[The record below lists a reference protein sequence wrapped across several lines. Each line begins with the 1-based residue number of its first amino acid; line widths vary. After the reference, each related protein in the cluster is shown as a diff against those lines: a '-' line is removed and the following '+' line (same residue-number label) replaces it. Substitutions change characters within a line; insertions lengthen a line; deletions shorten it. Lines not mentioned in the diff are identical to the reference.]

1 MIDYKLSKYITSVEI
16 NSFVIVYSLRT
27 CKITKLSKV
36 LWDFLSK
43 DCINLLPIEI
53 IDHLKEISI
62 LVPAITNEFQEIN
75 DENKLVYS
83 SNTLYEVIQPSADC
97 QMGCFYCGQNH
108 ERKNISDTT
117 IDKITDAIENKI
129 KNGNFDN
136 LYIGWFGAEP
146 LIGLTQMKSITSKL
160 LLICEKYSLSY
171 NSKVVT
177 NGLKLT
183 LNVFEELNKNLGV
196 NHIEFTI
203 DGVDEYHNTRR
214 NLKNNTKGTFL
225 KIIKNVK
232 GILNVNSDCKISIR
246 CNVDRNNEMSVIPL
260 IDLLDTEGIL
270 NKVHF
275 YTAKIHEWGEKSN
288 KEHLVEFNYEE
299 SEIKWLKHLIS
310 KKYLPSLLPMRKHN
324 VCLAT
329 NSTSN
334 VYDTYGNVFKCT
346 EIPYTTNYEK
356 SKYFIGKIDTFSR
369 KDEITFRDDWIEK
382 IKNNESF
389 CYNCNFYPVCG
400 GACPK
405 SWEENNIPCP
415 SFKFNMKEKLEI
427 YYSLNDYNND

>member
-1 MIDYKLSKYITSVEI
+1 MINYKLSKYITSIEV
-16 NSFVIVYSLRT
+16 NNFVIVYSLKT
-27 CKITKLSKV
+27 CKVTKLSKV
-36 LWDFLSK
+36 LWNFLSE
-43 DCINLLPIEI
+43 DRINLLPKKITE
-53 IDHLKEISI
+53 HLKEISI
-62 LVPAITNEFQEIN
+62 LVPSILDEFQEIN
-75 DENKLVYS
+75 DENKLIHS
-83 SNTLYEVIQPSADC
+83 SNTLFEVIQPSADC

-160 LLICEKYSLSY
+160 LLICEKYNLSY

-232 GILNVNSDCKISIR
+232 GILDVNSDCKISIR

-260 IDLLDTEGIL
+260 IDLLDAEGIL

-356 SKYFIGKIDTFSR
+356 SKYFIGKIDIFSR

-405 SWEENNIPCP
+405 SWEDNNIPCP
-415 SFKFNMKEKLEI
+415 SFKFNIKEKLEI